1 MIDYN
6 AVSDAELYGMCLA
19 GEEGA
24 WRYLYNYI
32 LTVCRW
38 KKWGLP
44 DYEEMA
50 QQITLHVIEKAIK
63 KAREKDKFRIFIK
76 KTAVNK
82 IKDSFKI
89 RLLRGAP
96 SERFTVDKNGKELI
110 WEMRDPKPTQ
120 EKVLMDLEVV
130 SVIDTAV
137 RKLPRPCQRVVQ
149 EYLKYKMGLY
159 EDYRELSKVL
169 KMRVPTV
176 STKVRRCIDK
186 LLSFKE
192 IKELDPYGYL
202 EKNPPPLG

>member
-1 MIDYN
+1 MERQWMIDYN
-6 AVSDAELYGMCLA
+6 AVSDADLYGMCLA

-38 KKWGLP
+38 KKWDLP

-63 KAREKDKFRIFIK
+63 KAKEKDKFRGFIK

-89 RLLRGAP
+89 KLLRGAP
-96 SERFTVDKNGKELI
+96 IERFIVDKNGKELI
-110 WEMRDPKPTQ
+110 LEMRDPKPTQ
-120 EKVLMDLEVV
+120 EKVFMDLEVV
-130 SVIDTAV
+130 SVIDTAI

-186 LLSFKE
+186 LLTFRE
-192 IKELDPYGYL
+192 IKELTRYWYL
-202 EKNPPPLG
+202 